1 MTETQ
6 ELEKDPI
13 DALEPRLAGL
23 ARGLRALPQG
33 QWPLAFAAAQL
44 EAAHAPLADSLRGL
58 VQLEREAVFH
68 AAVQAP
74 GVMRAR
80 ALELPAPPA
89 RIETYLTT
97 DDLGPAPTAAEGE
110 PLLRDLPQLRRR
122 PATGTHYVLGMPPAV
137 PVLRPLRHPLY
148 DTLIVP
154 ESGVL
159 AEGRG
164 DLFVDCPWFP
174 DHTPKTEHD
183 SNLTQN
189 GSLGYPLEYDL
200 SHFEIQVEK
209 FAHPDDVRRVLRGL
223 VFKWIRGSNVPWLRV
238 TLSGFEPYYG
248 AETDQAKVLAAWPGE
263 AVWLR
268 HRHDAKTPD
277 GEPQRIHSTESFRV
291 EAVSRNIGELRGP
304 VRLKFL
310 LQDTLY
316 AQL

>member
-89 RIETYLTT
+89 RIESYL
-97 DDLGPAPTAAEGE
+97 TAAEGE
-110 PLLRDLPQLRRR
+110 PLLRDLPQLKRR
-122 PATGTHYVLGMPPAV
+122 PVTQYVVADAPGL

-164 DLFVDCPWFP
+164 DLFADCRWFP

-183 SNLTQN
+183 CNLTMS
-189 GSLGYPLEYDL
+189 GCLGCPLEYDL
-200 SHFEIQVEK
+200 SYFELQVEK

-223 VFKWIRGSNVPWLRV
+223 VFKWIRGQNPPWLRV

-268 HRHDAKTPD
+268 HRHDAKTPE
-277 GEPQRIHSTESFRV
+277 GEPQRIHGTESFRV
-291 EAVSRNIGELRGP
+291 EAASKNIGELRGP